1 MSTIKKG
8 LFLVGDIA
16 VFYISLAAMILA
28 RYRNLATFKGSFDAH
43 LGPFSAI
50 LIIWALAFYWNNLY
64 QYRTFGNRSW
74 LIKALAR
81 AIAIATAGSIIAF
94 YLFPRFFEL
103 TPRANLFIFAAIFL
117 LLSYLWRE
125 FALLFSSSGK
135 LNVIIAGTS
144 PLTEEAAH
152 YLEQNKD
159 ADYNLV
165 RWLNDTTNGE
175 LNELQNLVRSSG
187 AQLVVMQQNLAHNFS
202 ALRSLYKLL
211 PLEVSVVRFSDFY
224 ETLFEKEP
232 LRELEENW
240 FIENISTRRPAY
252 DTIKRSIDI
261 VIAVITGLVF
271 LIPGICIALLV
282 KFSSKGPIIYR
293 QERTGKNGKKFIIY
307 KFRTMR
313 ADTKGPAWTE
323 KNDSRITKVGAILRF
338 THLDEL
344 PQLINILKND
354 ISLVGPR
361 PESSELSAQYER
373 FPYYEI
379 RHVVKPGLTGWAQVR
394 YKPSTSLEE
403 AYEKLCYDVYYI
415 KNRSIFLDLVIFL
428 RTIKYLFTSY
438 AKQ

>member
-28 RYRNLATFKGSFDAH
+28 RYHNLATFRGSFDAH

-50 LIIWALAFYWNNLY
+50 LLIWALAFYWNNLY

-74 LIKALAR
+74 LIKALSR

-152 YLEQNKD
+152 YLKQNKD

-165 RWLNDTTNGE
+165 RWLNGTTDGE
-175 LNELQNLVRSSG
+175 LNELQTLVRSSG
-187 AQLVVMQQNLAHNFS
+187 TQLVVMQQNLARNFS

-232 LRELEENW
+232 LENL
-240 FIENISTRRPAY
+240 R
-252 DTIKRSIDI
+252 K
-261 VIAVITGLVF
+261 TGSL
-271 LIPGICIALLV
+271 
-282 KFSSKGPIIYR
+282 
-293 QERTGKNGKKFIIY
+293 RTSQ
-307 KFRTMR
+307 R
-313 ADTKGPAWTE
+313 ADPHTTP
-323 KNDSRITKVGAILRF
+323 
-338 THLDEL
+338 
-344 PQLINILKND
+344 
-354 ISLVGPR
+354 
-361 PESSELSAQYER
+361 
-373 FPYYEI
+373 
-379 RHVVKPGLTGWAQVR
+379 
-394 YKPSTSLEE
+394 
-403 AYEKLCYDVYYI
+403 
-415 KNRSIFLDLVIFL
+415 
-428 RTIKYLFTSY
+428 
-438 AKQ
+438 